1 MYSLYL
7 DKILLPI
14 TPSKIQIKVGNQNK
28 TYNLI
33 NDGECN
39 LIKSAGLCEISFDA
53 LLPNQIYPFATYND
67 GFISIDTYLKA
78 LEKLKQVPFMFKIIR
93 KDAQNNNLHNTNLK
107 VSLESYTIKE
117 DFTYGNDTLV
127 SISLKEFK
135 ECVTKTYV
143 ETSNADTDDVTINVV
158 ENRTADVTQI
168 VIGSTVVVNGVLH
181 RDSYGNGSGQTRT
194 NYTGKVNF
202 INTKGSHPYHVTTPD
217 GGWLGW
223 VLASA
228 VVGV

>member
-1 MYSLYL
+1 MYLVYL

-39 LIKSAGLCEISFDA
+39 LIKSAGLREISFDA

-67 GFISIDTYLKA
+67 GFIAIDEYLTA

-93 KDAQNNNLHNTNLK
+93 KDIQNNNLHNTNLK
-107 VSLESYTIKE
+107 VSIESYTIKE
-117 DFTYGNDTLV
+117 DFSYGLDTLV

-135 ECVTKTYV
+135 ECVTKTYTEV
-143 ETSNADTDDVTINVV
+143 ETESEETTISVT

-168 VIGSTVVVNGVLH
+168 VIGSTVVLNGTLH
-181 RDSYGNGSGQTRT
+181 RDSYGNVSGQTKT

-202 INTKGSHPYHVTTPD
+202 INTKGSHPYHVTTPN

-223 VLASA
+223 VLESA